1 MQFRVTGNNNVL
13 LFLRRS
19 VPQSDFPTVTDS
31 KIDKRIRLIFNLP
44 IKYQTYFSDNKM
56 TIITNAMLLDKE
68 KCLLIR

>member
-19 VPQSDFPTVTDS
+19 VPQSDFLTVTDS